1 MVAER
6 KARPASAPVETTSAY
21 SLFRDLQR
29 ARKSSSTVGVGV
41 VGYGYWG
48 PNLVR
53 NFAEC
58 GAATLVAVSDLS
70 VERLTEV
77 HARYPHVKVT
87 TDCGDLIADPAV
99 DAVIIATPVS
109 SHYEL
114 AMRALRAGK
123 HVMVTKPI
131 TAEAAQA
138 MELID
143 EAEQRGLVLM
153 VDHTFVYTGAV
164 QTIKQVVESGNLG
177 ELYYYDSVR
186 VNLGLFQKDINVTWD
201 LAPHDISIV
210 LYLMEQMPV
219 TVNCVG
225 NAHVTPGIQDV
236 TNMALAFEG
245 LLKGS
250 STSNKQISIR
260 FVGRDGAIVISES
273 AILFPG
279 ETEVPDDVRKV
290 NATWVLEK
298 RDGQWL
304 IAAYHNSPVL

>member
-1 MVAER
+1 M
-6 KARPASAPVETTSAY
+6 
-21 SLFRDLQR
+21 
-29 ARKSSSTVGVGV
+29 
-41 VGYGYWG
+41 
-48 PNLVR
+48 
-53 NFAEC
+53 
-58 GAATLVAVSDLS
+58 
-70 VERLTEV
+70 
-77 HARYPHVKVT
+77 T

-186 VNLGLFQKDINVTWD
+186 VNLGLFQKDVNVLWD
-201 LAPHDISIV
+201 LAVHDLSIMDYV
-210 LYLMEQMPV
+210 LAARPV
-219 TVNCVG
+219 AVAATGLGHVPGKPENI
-225 NAHVTPGIQDV
+225 AHIKENSHFQFIRYDVIEPLKVSGMVDRIYHMASPASWDRGSRTP
-236 TNMALAFEG
+236 FE
-245 LLKGS
+245 S
-250 STSNKQISIR
+250 PATS
-260 FVGRDGAIVISES
+260 D
-273 AILFPG
+273 
-279 ETEVPDDVRKV
+279 
-290 NATWVLEK
+290 
-298 RDGQWL
+298 
-304 IAAYHNSPVL
+304 